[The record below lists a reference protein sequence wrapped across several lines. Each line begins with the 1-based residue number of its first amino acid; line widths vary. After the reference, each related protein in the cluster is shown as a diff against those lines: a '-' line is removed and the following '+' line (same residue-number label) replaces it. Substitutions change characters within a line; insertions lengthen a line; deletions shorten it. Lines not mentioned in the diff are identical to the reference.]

1 LGSRKHRPGYASEP
15 IFAASVAVIAVRMI
29 GLGRRVARLEKLLSD
44 DDADL
49 AALAEL
55 DVALRLD
62 EPPGDASSV
71 REGPIAAGVRDAIAG
86 YQLADYSLEEARG
99 LAREV
104 LRLEVKRA
112 GGWTP

>member
-1 LGSRKHRPGYASEP
+1 MGSRKHRLGYAPEL
-15 IFAASVAVIAVRMI
+15 IFIAALGVVAARAIE
-29 GLGRRVARLEKLLSD
+29 LGRRVARLEKLLND
-44 DDADL
+44 DEADL
-49 AALAEL
+49 AALSEL

-62 EPPGDASSV
+62 DPPSDASSV
-71 REGPIAAGVRDAIAG
+71 WEGPITAGVRDAIAG
-86 YQLADYSLEEARG
+86 YQLADYSLDEAKG